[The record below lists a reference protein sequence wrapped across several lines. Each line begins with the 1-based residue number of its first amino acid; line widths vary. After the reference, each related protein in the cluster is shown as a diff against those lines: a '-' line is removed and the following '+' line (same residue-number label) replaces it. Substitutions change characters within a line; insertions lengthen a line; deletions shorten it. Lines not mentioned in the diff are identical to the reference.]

1 MTKSSLT
8 RGLLV
13 AAVLGAGVGHAFA
26 DDVTVAT
33 WGGT

>member
-1 MTKSSLT
+1 M

-13 AAVLGAGVGHAFA
+13 AAVLGAGIGHACA